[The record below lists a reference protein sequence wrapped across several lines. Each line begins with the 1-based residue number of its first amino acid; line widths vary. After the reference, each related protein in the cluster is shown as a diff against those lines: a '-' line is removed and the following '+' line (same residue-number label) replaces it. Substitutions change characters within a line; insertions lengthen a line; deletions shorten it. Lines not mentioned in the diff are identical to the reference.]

1 MPIATSMFDD
11 DGFMRCTPK
20 SIIKSEMAVERSA
33 RGLDFGAQVIDGC
46 THIRV
51 VPYPTAAK
59 ATVQT
64 YVDAVHASLQQLLRI
79 LDVCAIYD
87 R

>member
-1 MPIATSMFDD
+1 MFND
-11 DGFMRCTPK
+11 DGFMRSTLK
-20 SIIKSEMAVERSA
+20 SIIKSEMAIERSA
-33 RGLDFGAQVIDGC
+33 RGLAFGAQVIDEC
-46 THIRV
+46 SHIWA

-64 YVDAVHASLQQLLRI
+64 YVDAVHASLKQLLRI
-79 LDVCAIYD
+79 SDVYAIYD

>member
-1 MPIATSMFDD
+1 MFDD
-11 DGFMRCTPK
+11 DGFMRSTPK

-33 RGLDFGAQVIDGC
+33 RGLDFGAQVIDW
-46 THIRV
+46 V

-64 YVDAVHASLQQLLRI
+64 YVDAVHASLKQLLRI
-79 LDVCAIYD
+79 SDVYAIYD

>member
-1 MPIATSMFDD
+1 MFDD
-11 DGFMRCTPK
+11 DGFMRSTPK

-33 RGLDFGAQVIDGC
+33 WGLDFGAQVIDGC
-46 THIRV
+46 AHIWA

-79 LDVCAIYD
+79 SDVYAIYD

>member
-1 MPIATSMFDD
+1 MFDD
-11 DGFMRCTPK
+11 DEFMRSTPK

-33 RGLDFGAQVIDGC
+33 RGVDFGAQVIDGC
-46 THIRV
+46 AHIWA

-64 YVDAVHASLQQLLRI
+64 YVDAIHASPQQLLRI
-79 LDVCAIYD
+79 SDVYAIYD
-87 R
+87 K

>member
-1 MPIATSMFDD
+1 
-11 DGFMRCTPK
+11 
-20 SIIKSEMAVERSA
+20 MAVEQSA

-46 THIRV
+46 AHIWV

-64 YVDAVHASLQQLLRI
+64 YVDAVHASLQQLLGI
-79 LDVCAIYD
+79 SDIYAIYD